1 MQRLQNVR
9 NLSDKNGPNEPLHDY
24 NFVLTKKWMF
34 LVLRREPHL
43 NGIHCN
49 SLGYLGLLF
58 VKDEE
63 KKELLESKL
72 KPIELLQVRYLDL
85 FLP

>member
-1 MQRLQNVR
+1 M
-9 NLSDKNGPNEPLHDY
+9 HDY

-72 KPIELLQVRYLDL
+72 KPIELLASLAMPTYGNESINQSNS
-85 FLP
+85 FK